1 MYRYLIIAMMLMSGY
16 ASAHEFTPTYPKLK
30 TSYVANVLYATMTLF
45 NKRSDVEYY
54 EIGVFNADWNPV
66 PFAVQDKIIR
76 IKHLEKKKI
85 DIYIREKDRKD
96 AVYICSKS
104 KLIVT
109 GGSRTSISSRIC
121 SKIK

>member
-1 MYRYLIIAMMLMSGY
+1 MHRYLILLIIWTSGY

-30 TSYVANVLYATMTLF
+30 NSYVPGVLSTTMTLF
-45 NKRSDVEYY
+45 NARSDVEYY
-54 EIGVFNADWNPV
+54 EFNVFDAEWNKV
-66 PFAVQDKIIR
+66 PFAVQSKVMK

-85 DIYIREKDRKD
+85 DSFIREKDRKE

-104 KLIVT
+104 KLISGTV
-109 GGSRTSISSRIC
+109 SRTSISSRIC

>member
-1 MYRYLIIAMMLMSGY
+1 MLMSGH

-30 TSYVANVLYATMTLF
+30 PSYVAGVLYASMTLF

-54 EIGVFNADWNPV
+54 EMGVFNADWNPV
-66 PFAVQDKIIR
+66 PFAVQSKIIK

-109 GGSRTSISSRIC
+109 GGSKTSISSRIC